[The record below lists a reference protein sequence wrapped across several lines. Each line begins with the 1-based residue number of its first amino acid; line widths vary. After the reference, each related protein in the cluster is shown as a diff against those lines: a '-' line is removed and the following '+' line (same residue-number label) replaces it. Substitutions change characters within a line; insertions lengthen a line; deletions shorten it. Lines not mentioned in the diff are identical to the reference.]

1 MGRLLRDRPVVRGLV
16 RGLAIVVIVVGVAY
30 LGLWG
35 VWQVWGPGWLADEAA
50 GAVAAQPV
58 TPIAQEQY
66 QAGYAAG
73 CEVGKSDAAYGND
86 AGRSAWMVD
95 GTAASVGRR
104 PRRTTMA
111 GRRATAT
118 AATTSGRATPRG
130 ASP

>member
-1 MGRLLRDRPVVRGLV
+1 VVRGLV

-58 TPIAQEQY
+58 TPVPQEQY

-73 CEVGKSDAAYGND
+73 CEVGKSDAAYGNH
-86 AGRSAWMVD
+86 AGRSAWMID
-95 GTAASVGRR
+95 GDGRLGGPTPEAYDDGWQAGYRDGRNDIWSVNPEGCL
-104 PRRTTMA
+104 P
-111 GRRATAT
+111 
-118 AATTSGRATPRG
+118 
-130 ASP
+130 